1 MSAIGGSSA
10 TLAQARAGMAGGPS
24 NPELLLMEGCW
35 PVFLHRSLG
44 SSRALERFRNQV
56 PVHAGVSIS
65 MHPLYLDMCSDT
77 SARLPEKPVPAL
89 PGKCVH
95 NGMQQ
100 PRSVF

>member
-1 MSAIGGSSA
+1 
-10 TLAQARAGMAGGPS
+10 MAGGPS

-44 SSRALERFRNQV
+44 SSLALERFRNQV
-56 PVHAGVSIS
+56 PVHAGVS
-65 MHPLYLDMCSDT
+65 MVKLVRYLARCGGT
-77 SARLPEKPVPAL
+77 SARLHEKPVPAL